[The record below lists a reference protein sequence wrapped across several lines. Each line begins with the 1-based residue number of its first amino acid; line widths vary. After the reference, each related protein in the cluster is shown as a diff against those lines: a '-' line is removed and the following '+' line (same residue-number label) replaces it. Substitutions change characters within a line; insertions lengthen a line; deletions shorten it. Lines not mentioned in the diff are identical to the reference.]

1 MDEIR
6 DLYQQVI
13 LDHHKSPKNFREIED
28 ADRTVEGDNPL
39 CGDHLHVYV
48 KFSDDDER
56 ELEDVSFEGSGCA
69 ISRASASLMTEIIQ
83 GKGSEDVLSLSDDF
97 ISMVTTETD
106 EEPDTEGL
114 GKLEIL
120 AGVREYPVRVK
131 CATLAWHTLK
141 SAIKGDKDRVSTED

>member
-48 KFSDDDER
+48 KFSEDDGR
-56 ELEDVSFEGSGCA
+56 NVEDVSFEGSGCA

-83 GKGSEDVLSLSDDF
+83 GKESEEALDLSDDF

-141 SAIKGDKDRVSTED
+141 SAIKGDKDRVSTEE

>member
-1 MDEIR
+1 MDELR

-13 LDHHKSPKNFREIED
+13 LDHHSSPRNFREIEEP
-28 ADRTVEGDNPL
+28 DREVEGDNPL

-48 KFSDDDER
+48 TFEGEKGKKI
-56 ELEDVSFEGSGCA
+56 EDISFEGDGCA
-69 ISRASASLMTEIIQ
+69 ISRASASLMTQIAK
-83 GKGSEDVLSLSDDF
+83 GKESEDVLELFDTF
-97 ISMVTTETD
+97 TSMVTTETD

-114 GKLEIL
+114 GKLEVL

-141 SAIKGDKDRVSTED
+141 SAIEGDRDVVTTE